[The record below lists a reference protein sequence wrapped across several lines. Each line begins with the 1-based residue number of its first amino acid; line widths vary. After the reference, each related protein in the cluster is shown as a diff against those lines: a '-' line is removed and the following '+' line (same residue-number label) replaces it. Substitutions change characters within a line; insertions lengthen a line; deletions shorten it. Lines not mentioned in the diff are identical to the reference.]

1 MRPKKMFW
9 SRRDFLFQSGG
20 GISGLALAHLLERD
34 GLKAAQHGA
43 VNPCAAPALGEN
55 PFAPKPPHYTPRA
68 TAVS

>member
-55 PFAPKPPHYTPRA
+55 PFAPNPHTTRHEPQR
-68 TAVS
+68 